1 MIELVELENME
12 RKQEIEQNEISRVVS
27 FIIFVDCN
35 FSILPIILLFLPFL
49 YYFNPLQIHFA
60 IFVYQ

>member
-35 FSILPIILLFLPFL
+35 FSILPIILLFLPFFI
-49 YYFNPLQIHFA
+49 YFNPLQIHFA